1 MTDADGSTLVGLGL
15 ALAAG
20 LLIGLERGWQQRE
33 QPDGHR
39 VAGVRTFALIG
50 LLGGLGGMLAQRWG
64 SATLIALLV
73 LVGLYLAVGYL
84 VTAHMHA
91 VMGLTTF
98 VAALTTFV
106 IGALATSGA
115 WRISAVVAVVV
126 LALLQF
132 KRPLHASVGKLSE
145 AEISSGT
152 QLLLISV
159 VVLPVLPDRNYGP
172 FEALNPYR
180 LWWAVVL
187 LAVLSFAGFV
197 LMRWLGSKRGLV
209 LTALLGG
216 LVSSTATTATLARWA
231 GAAPGWRPLAAAGA
245 SLACAAMFARMAVL
259 VAIAAP
265 AIGWGPVIIFVA
277 MAATGGAYGALVAA
291 RWSGEK
297 LPDLQLGN
305 PLQLRSALQFAAFL
319 AAVMLAGRFLAD
331 RFGDAGVMLT
341 AAASGLVDVDAIT
354 LSIGRLVAEGT
365 VTSEI
370 ATAALFIAA
379 SVNQATKLAL
389 LISLD
394 GKSLAWKVFPAY
406 AAMAAAGVAV
416 GLAQI

>member
-1 MTDADGSTLVGLGL
+1 MSEFDDPALVGLGL
-15 ALAAG
+15 ALASG

-33 QPDGHR
+33 RPEGHR

-50 LLGGLGGMLAQRWG
+50 LLGGLGGLLAQRRG
-64 SATLIALLV
+64 AGMLIALLV
-73 LVGLYLAVGYL
+73 LVGVYLVVGYL

-91 VMGLTTF
+91 VMGLTTS
-98 VAALTTFV
+98 VAALATFA

-115 WRISAVVAVVV
+115 WRVSAVAAVVV
-126 LALLQF
+126 LALLRF
-132 KRPLHASVGKLSE
+132 KQLLHAGVGKLSE

-159 VVLPVLPDRNYGP
+159 VVLPVLPDRGFGP
-172 FEALNPYR
+172 YEALNPYR

-197 LMRWLGSKRGLV
+197 LMRSLGRKRGLV
-209 LTALLGG
+209 FTALLGG
-216 LVSSTATTATLARWA
+216 IVSSTATTATLARWA
-231 GAAPGWRPLAAAGA
+231 GQTPGWRPLAAAGA
-245 SLACAAMFARMAVL
+245 ALACAAMFARMAAL

-265 AIGWGPVIIFVA
+265 GIGWDPVVIFVA
-277 MAATGGAYGALVAA
+277 MAVAGGVLGTFLAA
-291 RWSGEK
+291 RSPADD
-297 LPDLQLGN
+297 LPELQLGN

-354 LSIGRLVAEGT
+354 LSIGRLVTEGA
-365 VTSEI
+365 VTAAS
-370 ATAALFIAA
+370 ATLALFIAA
-379 SVNQATKLAL
+379 SVNQVTKLVL
-389 LISLD
+389 LM
-394 GKSLAWKVFPAY
+394 SLAGRALAWRVLPSY
-406 AAMAAAGVAV
+406 AAMAAAGFAVAL
-416 GLAQI
+416 GLT